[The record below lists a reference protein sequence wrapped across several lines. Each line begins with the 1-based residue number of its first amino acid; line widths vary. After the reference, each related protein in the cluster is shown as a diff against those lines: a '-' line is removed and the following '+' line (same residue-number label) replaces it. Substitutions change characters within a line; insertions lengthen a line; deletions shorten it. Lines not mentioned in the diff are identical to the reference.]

1 MQKHV
6 PLSSVTID
14 ITGQNNKKGAKV
26 KDKKRAA
33 STLSVW
39 SINLTSQS
47 SSLLW

>member
-6 PLSSVTID
+6 PLLSVTID

-26 KDKKRAA
+26 KDKKRAT
-33 STLSVW
+33 STLLVW

-47 SSLLW
+47 SSLL